1 MSLPHVR
8 CLLPSICR
16 NAYAQWCVPAGML
29 VLRLRLRLKPSR
41 TTSKRM
47 CTPKEKVTPYI
58 RKKNNNNDIKLRKE
72 DYECEFRWP
81 SPPPSPYN
89 LSPSTP
95 SLSIGVLP
103 PAYII
108 PTQETST
115 VLVTLPESRVFM
127 GSIDHLYSGS
137 DDGAGKWPQ
146 ELRYK
151 MTHLHRIC
159 APLIHLD
166 EYFGPKWRDK
176 HRIRMQKSR
185 ENESTE
191 KRALRT
197 DDDRKRERPGTIGGV
212 DKEYSKNCE
221 KRGENARFQRSLHRE
236 KVTLNP
242 ARKLI
247 LSSSPSSSDYECKS
261 STSEISVKAGPS
273 TANLEVPP
281 KRKRGRKNI
290 FDERLS
296 ASLDFAKLSDRKA
309 TVVLTSTLK
318 VQPNTPLTVHW
329 DGKLIEDITGHK
341 TVDRLPILVSGQGVD
356 QLWLSQN
363 SVMEL
368 GRRVLQLFMTLLFL
382 GTWATKSNVLLRHHC
397 GQYRFKSRC
406 LHFIRTEDRKD
417 ALWLACRHHIMEIVL
432 EAVVVQALGPSS
444 GPEILIFKRFRSAW
458 PSIDQHFYNPGN
470 SVYISTK
477 EPRLWEEDEDYKAS
491 REIVRSMRV
500 VNDIAER
507 GVALIEEFNKII
519 TSDEEQN
526 NSFFW
531 L

>member
-1 MSLPHVR
+1 MTSLQ
-8 CLLPSICR
+8 LSLGKSD
-16 NAYAQWCVPAGML
+16 
-29 VLRLRLRLKPSR
+29 
-41 TTSKRM
+41 TSKVVKDLTKSPTRA
-47 CTPKEKVTPYI
+47 
-58 RKKNNNNDIKLRKE
+58 RKYTSDLRKRNKE
-72 DYECEFRWP
+72 ESQQP
-81 SPPPSPYN
+81 SS
-89 LSPSTP
+89 LEA
-95 SLSIGVLP
+95 LSI
-103 PAYII
+103 
-108 PTQETST
+108 
-115 VLVTLPESRVFM
+115 
-127 GSIDHLYSGS
+127 
-137 DDGAGKWPQ
+137 
-146 ELRYK
+146 
-151 MTHLHRIC
+151 
-159 APLIHLD
+159 
-166 EYFGPKWRDK
+166 
-176 HRIRMQKSR
+176 
-185 ENESTE
+185 
-191 KRALRT
+191 
-197 DDDRKRERPGTIGGV
+197 
-212 DKEYSKNCE
+212 
-221 KRGENARFQRSLHRE
+221 
-236 KVTLNP
+236 
-242 ARKLI
+242 
-247 LSSSPSSSDYECKS
+247 SSDYECKS

-458 PSIDQHFYNPGN
+458 PSIDQRVPNKGISFRAPAGLHRARWMAKAIYCLKLFMFRDQFKMTKRELKAITEVCVFVVMIYIRCWYQAPLATSAPRNDLWLLNNLKKFENINKAISKKALTKFLGHLWYLSEELVAFAFFDDEISIECKQKMVIALSEEGSEYSPKRITLDISHIEEKSIENFVN
-470 SVYISTK
+470 SNTLRFFTILGIPSTFLQK

-519 TSDEEQN
+519 TSDEEQKQFLLLVVKKFRQMYPDTKK
-526 NSFFW
+526 ST
-531 L
+531 LLA

>member
-1 MSLPHVR
+1 M
-8 CLLPSICR
+8 
-16 NAYAQWCVPAGML
+16 N
-29 VLRLRLRLKPSR
+29 
-41 TTSKRM
+41 
-47 CTPKEKVTPYI
+47 
-58 RKKNNNNDIKLRKE
+58 
-72 DYECEFRWP
+72 
-81 SPPPSPYN
+81 
-89 LSPSTP
+89 
-95 SLSIGVLP
+95 
-103 PAYII
+103 
-108 PTQETST
+108 
-115 VLVTLPESRVFM
+115 
-127 GSIDHLYSGS
+127 
-137 DDGAGKWPQ
+137 
-146 ELRYK
+146 
-151 MTHLHRIC
+151 
-159 APLIHLD
+159 
-166 EYFGPKWRDK
+166 
-176 HRIRMQKSR
+176 
-185 ENESTE
+185 
-191 KRALRT
+191 
-197 DDDRKRERPGTIGGV
+197 
-212 DKEYSKNCE
+212 
-221 KRGENARFQRSLHRE
+221 
-236 KVTLNP
+236 
-242 ARKLI
+242 I
-247 LSSSPSSSDYECKS
+247 LTKASSSDYECKS

-458 PSIDQHFYNPGN
+458 PSIDQRKFSIVSSDPDALRYVQNIAD
-470 SVYISTK
+470 STISFAK
-477 EPRLWEEDEDYKAS
+477 KQLNDYQPRDDYKELLTLTIIFLEGVPNKGISFRAPAGLHRARWMAKAIYCLKLFMFRDQFKMTK
-491 REIVRSMRV
+491 RELK
-500 VNDIAER
+500 A
-507 GVALIEEFNKII
+507 I
-519 TSDEEQN
+519 TEVCV
-526 NSFFW
+526 